1 MEDPPLQ
8 EFAWLEHAGQYPGDH
23 GRRLVRALVGDRP
36 QVVAPAD
43 VEPQVPL
50 ELLALLRRAPV
61 APHEPTEPIA
71 QHRERVV
78 HQEERVLDRPRPL
91 RMRELVH
98 QALSEVLLQD
108 RAVGRLLVR
117 TDAHQLLGLRDL
129 LQHREALADLRPR
142 LTATLL
148 PFFRLDPLELL
159 LLPRTERFSGR
170 KRASCRVQDAAAGQ
184 MREQPY
190 RDPLQATVGL
200 EGLELVELELALP
213 RQRIPAP
220 PQRDLVEGTAVLA
233 VALEPPGDRSAA
245 AVVLAR
251 HLALRDLRDQTEED
265 QVIERGSPQAAVD
278 AEGLHRE
285 RALAALALV
294 ALDLTTVA
302 DATEGAATLVLESL
316 GALAL
321 GTLTRAEGG
330 LEGHR
335 RVLIAK
341 TAADPPT
348 PRSAGVKWGSPRG
361 EPSTAGLALVAL
373 RKSSGVIF

>member
-1 MEDPPLQ
+1 
-8 EFAWLEHAGQYPGDH
+8 
-23 GRRLVRALVGDRP
+23 
-36 QVVAPAD
+36 
-43 VEPQVPL
+43 
-50 ELLALLRRAPV
+50 
-61 APHEPTEPIA
+61 
-71 QHRERVV
+71 
-78 HQEERVLDRPRPL
+78 
-91 RMRELVH
+91 MRELVH

-142 LTATLL
+142 LTATLP

-184 MREQPY
+184 MREQ
-190 RDPLQATVGL
+190 RHRHRFQAPVGL

-213 RQRIPAP
+213 RQRSPALAH
-220 PQRDLVEGTAVLA
+220 RDVVEGTAVLA

-265 QVIERGSPQAAVD
+265 LVIERGSAQAAVD

-285 RALAALALV
+285 RALETLALV

-302 DATEGAATLVLESL
+302 DAAVGAAALVLEPLS
-316 GALAL
+316 ALAL
-321 GTLTRAEGG
+321 GTLTWAEGG

-335 RVLIAK
+335 RVSWARPSR
-341 TAADPPT
+341 ACPT
-348 PRSAGVKWGSPRG
+348 RRRSGDGWVARRDRISSAVSHSIRDQNLLEHLEVHLGPVAPVAGAVPVRAHGR
-361 EPSTAGLALVAL
+361 
-373 RKSSGVIF
+373 